1 MIFKAITFRTDLVVI
16 FLTLFIVC
24 GTFTQSQNDRTNNN
38 LLDDIIS
45 QYHSSVVGISK
56 TGLIKGQGTMKTYL
70 LNLYDNQNKLLNYK
84 SHFTIP
90 VYELLEYE
98 IGLSQTENDNQFAHL
113 IIWSMENGAKQR
125 VAEVIFEKSI
135 EEDAEIPNELT
146 IAREKWM
153 KLCNANKSE
162 KLVKEL
168 YTENAIYYNRGRIL
182 RGHEQL
188 TSEYSYM
195 DSPTYK
201 LQLEPKYIEI
211 VKEDIIFEIG
221 MCSGSYPLPY
231 VLVWNKQPDGVW
243 KIYFDSN
250 Y

>member
-1 MIFKAITFRTDLVVI
+1 MIFKTFTFRTALVLVFI
-16 FLTLFIVC
+16 TLFIVC
-24 GTFTQSQNDRTNNN
+24 RGFAQSQNDGINNN
-38 LLDDIIS
+38 LLDDAIS

-56 TGLIKGQGTMKTYL
+56 TDLIKGQEAMKAYL
-70 LNLYDNQNKLLNYK
+70 LNLYGNQNKLLNYK

-113 IIWSMENGAKQR
+113 IIWSKENGSKQR
-125 VAEVIFEKSI
+125 IAEVIFEKSI
-135 EEDAEIPNELT
+135 EKDNDIPNELAK
-146 IAREKWM
+146 AREKWM
-153 KLCNANKSE
+153 KLCNSNKSG

-168 YTENAIYYNRGRIL
+168 YTENAIYFNRGRIL
-182 RGHEQL
+182 RGHSQL
-188 TSEYSYM
+188 ANEYSYM
-195 DSPTYK
+195 DNPTYK
-201 LQLEPKYIEI
+201 LQLKPEHIEM
-211 VKEDIIFEIG
+211 VSEDIIFEIG